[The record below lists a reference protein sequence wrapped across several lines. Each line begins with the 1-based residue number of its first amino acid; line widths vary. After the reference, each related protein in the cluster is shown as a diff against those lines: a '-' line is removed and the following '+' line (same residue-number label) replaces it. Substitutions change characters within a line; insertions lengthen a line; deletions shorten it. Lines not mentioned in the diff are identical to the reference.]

1 MFNLETRFVTKIC
14 NLHITYIVEMKDT
27 DFDYNSDI
35 SKNNFVANI
44 CNLHPQIIFEWKA
57 QQLVTNQKC
66 HQSLYLSLCQPHVT
80 KLNKKI
86 TEVLVSSKVYVIIFV
101 LKLSQFLEPIS
112 RNLHELKSCWKMKN
126 WNYSKNITLIVNR
139 LQIRIFK

>member
-44 CNLHPQIIFEWKA
+44 CNLHPQIIFE
-57 QQLVTNQKC
+57 
-66 HQSLYLSLCQPHVT
+66 
-80 KLNKKI
+80 
-86 TEVLVSSKVYVIIFV
+86 
-101 LKLSQFLEPIS
+101 
-112 RNLHELKSCWKMKN
+112 
-126 WNYSKNITLIVNR
+126 
-139 LQIRIFK
+139 